1 MSATIGF
8 LGALVAI
15 ILWGTYFVPMKK
27 VKDFDPFYYQ
37 LLMCNSIFLS
47 SLVLAILLN
56 AASIS
61 IFGFISGIMWTIGN
75 VLSVFAVKYSGLAKS
90 APIWMSSVI
99 MTSFFWGVIYF
110 KEALNSISYGLAG
123 ILLLII
129 GIASISSITGGSNKS
144 FDIKGAILAILA
156 GITFGSQLVPFKFS
170 GASPIQYI
178 LPMGFGI
185 LVGGWIICIFK
196 RPKIEINT
204 KIIVPG
210 SSSGIMWEIANV
222 GSFFAVAN
230 MGLAIGQPLTQMALF
245 VSVLWGVLY
254 FKEIRGRSKV
264 FKLGIS
270 ALLLFLGVILLS
282 FAR

>member
-47 SLVLAILLN
+47 SLVLAIFLN
-56 AASIS
+56 VAAIS
-61 IFGFISGIMWTIGN
+61 IFGFISGILWTIGN

-90 APIWMSSVI
+90 ASIWMSSVI

-110 KEALNSISYGLAG
+110 KEALSSISYGLAG

-129 GIASISSITGGSNKS
+129 GIASISSITSGSNES
-144 FDIKGAILAILA
+144 FDIKGTILAILA
-156 GITFGSQLVPFKFS
+156 GIIFGSQLVPFKFS
-170 GASPIQYI
+170 SASPIQYI

-185 LVGGWIICIFK
+185 LVGGWAIYVFK
-196 RPKIEINT
+196 RSRMDT

-210 SSSGIMWEIANV
+210 SFSGIMWEIANV

-264 FKLGIS
+264 FKMGIS
-270 ALLLFLGVILLS
+270 ALLLFLGAILLS

>member
-110 KEALNSISYGLAG
+110 KEALSSISYGLAG

-144 FDIKGAILAILA
+144 FDIKGAIIAILA

-170 GASPIQYI
+170 GTSPIQYI

-185 LVGGWIICIFK
+185 LVGGWAIYVFK
-196 RPKIEINT
+196 RSRMDT

-210 SSSGIMWEIANV
+210 SFSGIMWEIANV

-264 FKLGIS
+264 FKMGIS
-270 ALLLFLGVILLS
+270 ALLLFLGAILLS